1 MPVILSIASAVVA
14 AILCHVGHGL
24 GARADLM
31 LNALRV
37 IGGTLLFA
45 MAASAATEQM
55 WLGVTAAILAGIFV
69 SLGGID
75 ILRHE
80 LGAASDGAEGQT
92 ADSPAAR
99 DGDTQEMPVIRR
111 AA

>member
-1 MPVILSIASAVVA
+1 MPVILSIVGAVVA

-24 GARADLM
+24 GARTDLM

-55 WLGVTAAILAGIFV
+55 WLGVAAAVLAGIFV

-80 LGAASDGAEGQT
+80 LADTSRDAQSTSYGAS
-92 ADSPAAR
+92 AAR

-111 AA
+111 VA